1 MLQLL
6 TKSYKEVLVLEQSN
20 KIKEYLETVCEQIRW
35 KKAHGIISEEIEN
48 HIIDQK
54 NAFLDDGLD
63 DETATAKAI
72 LEMGDPVTIGTGL
85 DGVYRP
91 KPEWGIIILTSV
103 MLLLGIVIRAF
114 ITYDYQMSWK
124 LINGIVY
131 TLIGVAFMTIAYF
144 LDFSIIGKYPKTIYF
159 GLIIT
164 TIGIV
169 ILGRT
174 IRGQN
179 FYVKFIMLL
188 FPTALTGILY
198 TMRSKGY
205 WGIILSGV
213 YCIIPGIICFKA
225 GLSSLALYF
234 ITCFILIIFAII
246 KGWFNVKKI
255 NALLLVCILTV
266 ILSIVILV
274 SMNGYQLDRLKGA
287 FDPTVGGY
295 MKNIVKKITE
305 NAQFIGNNRY
315 GIDTSNLIE
324 LEYIDTDYL
333 LIHLIDK
340 IGWIS
345 FIVIM
350 LIILAFIIRSLKFS
364 LTQKGVLGGLVSF
377 SVIINFTMQVLV
389 YVANNLGF
397 QLIAPLTLPL
407 ISYGGIG
414 TIINMFLIGIMLSVY
429 KSGILYKNDNKL
441 DISSN
446 KNKIF
451 QFIDGKIIID
461 FNRR

>member
-6 TKSYKEVLVLEQSN
+6 TESYKEVLVLEQSN

-72 LEMGDPVTIGTGL
+72 LEMGDPVTIGT
-85 DGVYRP
+85 DIDSVYRP

-103 MLLLGIVIRAF
+103 MLILGILIRA
-114 ITYDYQMSWK
+114 SWE
-124 LINGIVY
+124 LADDIMY
-131 TLIGVAFMTIAYF
+131 TLIGIVFMTVAYF
-144 LDFSIIGKYPKTIYF
+144 LDFSIIGKYPKMIYF
-159 GLIIT
+159 GMVLVS
-164 TIGIV
+164 IGFMIESPS
-169 ILGRT
+169 T
-174 IRGQN
+174 HWGQN
-179 FYVKFIMLL
+179 FYVKFIILL
-188 FPTALTGILY
+188 FPTVFAGILY
-198 TMRSKGY
+198 TMRNKGY
-205 WGIILSGV
+205 FGIILSGV
-213 YCIIPGIICFKA
+213 YCIIPGIICLNSI
-225 GLSSLALYF
+225 GLSSLVLYLA
-234 ITCFILIIFAII
+234 TCLILLTFAII
-246 KGWFNVKKI
+246 KGGFNVKKF
-255 NALLLVCILTV
+255 NALLLVYIPTIIV
-266 ILSIVILV
+266 IIVTILS
-274 SMNGYQLDRLKGA
+274 MKDYQLFRLKVA
-287 FDPTVGGY
+287 FNPSSDPLEAGY
-295 MKNIVKKITE
+295 MANTTRKIIE
-305 NAQFIGNNRY
+305 NANFIGHNRY
-315 GIDTSNLIE
+315 GIDTSSL
-324 LEYIDTDYL
+324 LPPSIDNDYL
-333 LIHLIDK
+333 LTHLIDR

-345 FIVIM
+345 FIMIM
-350 LIILAFIIRSLKFS
+350 LIILAFIIRSLRFS

-377 SVIINFTMQVLV
+377 SVIINFTMQVLI

-407 ISYGGIG
+407 ISYSGTG